1 VTDVCTKDCVHSF
14 STARFMQ
21 FSTADHA
28 GQWPY
33 NFCFPNFH
41 NKEVQASSALLH
53 MREKEISKQSK

>member
-1 VTDVCTKDCVHSF
+1 
-14 STARFMQ
+14 MQ